1 MGLYTSLRFQISEK
15 SFIEILLVSDFLN
28 DLLIFEQTVLTYSI
42 LLVRCDLEIELSSMK
57 KLMNKIR
64 CFFKSKNIF
73 GYKLLHKSSTD
84 SFQ

>member
-57 KLMNKIR
+57 KT
-64 CFFKSKNIF
+64 
-73 GYKLLHKSSTD
+73 YK
-84 SFQ
+84 